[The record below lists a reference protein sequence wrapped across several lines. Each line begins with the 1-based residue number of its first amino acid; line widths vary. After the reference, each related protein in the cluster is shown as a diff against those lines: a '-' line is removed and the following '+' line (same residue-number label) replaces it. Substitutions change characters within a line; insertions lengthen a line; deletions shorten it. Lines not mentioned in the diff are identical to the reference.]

1 VSNYF
6 KSNLKF
12 LREEKGLSKNKLSE
26 MTGVNQTTIGRWENG
41 EISPTIDNV
50 IDLMNALNVPLSELG
65 TFLGKDLTDSTKTI
79 LPKSDEGM
87 RILKEKGLMDE
98 NDNVDIE
105 KLNEFNKKIEAF
117 DEFSSLIEKFN
128 KNNE

>member
-1 VSNYF
+1 MSNYF

-65 TFLGKDLTDSTKTI
+65 TFLGKDLSDPTKTI
-79 LPKSDEGM
+79 LPKIDEEYKQ
-87 RILKEKGLMDE
+87 ILLQKGLINETDDISE
-98 NDNVDIE
+98 EDAKRLIQFAIDNKDYLI
-105 KLNEFNKKIEAF
+105 KKK
-117 DEFSSLIEKFN
+117 D
-128 KNNE
+128 